1 MLKKTVDGT
10 CQDTWVASLL
20 WGRIGSAILV
30 IISMILGAYG
40 IQFGDDDQA
49 SAYEIVSAILAS
61 VGAGMA
67 IVSKMRQAKENAGTC
82 VEK

>member
-1 MLKKTVDGT
+1 MLKKTVDGG

-40 IQFGDDDQA
+40 INLGEEDQA
-49 SAYEIVSAILAS
+49 AAYEIVSAILAS

-67 IVSKMRQAKENAGTC
+67 LVSKIRQGKENAGVC
-82 VEK
+82 IDK